1 VDKKMTI
8 TTRNASSALSDAM
21 VFCILGHLKQ
31 SLIQNI
37 PETLGRKD
45 LGSNK
50 TNIIYRRGKSH
61 NRLLFEDLY
70 TTILEGVTCPSGAF
84 TEYFKHT
91 GR

>member
-1 VDKKMTI
+1 
-8 TTRNASSALSDAM
+8 M

-37 PETLGRKD
+37 PETLGPKN

-50 TNIIYRRGKSH
+50 KNIIYRRGKSH
-61 NRLLFEDLY
+61 NRLLLEDLY
-70 TTILEGVTCPSGAF
+70 TTTLAGVTYPTGAF

>member
-1 VDKKMTI
+1 MDKKKTI
-8 TTRNASSALSDAM
+8 TTRNAGSALSDTM

-31 SLIQNI
+31 SLIQNT

-50 TNIIYRRGKSH
+50 KNIIYRRGESRK
-61 NRLLFEDLY
+61 RLLIEDLY

-91 GR
+91 KR